1 MALSLLKIQLD
12 KSQQR
17 SNFSQTILT
26 PRQLQYA
33 AVDAAILLDLV
44 PILTRRLKVARL
56 MNIAE
61 IEFEAVSAVAGMELN
76 GMLLDAAKM
85 SILNQELCAKK
96 QTYLDELKVL
106 NPGRRIQLS
115 FFPETADTVNLDSP
129 SQVLK
134 ALKALGI
141 PVNSTGKK
149 VLIPLQNEY
158 PIIKTLLEYRKY
170 SKLISTYVQGL
181 PTHINPTTGRIH
193 PSYLQCGTRSGRFAC
208 RNPNLQNIPRDKAVR
223 CCFIAQPG
231 YTIIRADYSQIEL
244 RIVAKISGESRMIEA
259 YKNGEDLHTLTA
271 SLITGKPICEITA
284 EDRRL
289 AKAINFGL
297 IYGMGQSKLKIYAE
311 TEYGVIMTLQ
321 EATKFR
327 KRFFQAYPGL
337 KRWHERIKRTIYDAQ
352 GRTIRTMLGRRRRW
366 STQPP
371 LSELF
376 NHPVQGTNADF
387 LKIALGKLY
396 IPLAEI
402 GALLIGIVHDEVVLE
417 CPDDFVAQASEIL
430 KRYMV
435 EPAAIALHPIPVEV
449 EVKIGATW
457 AG

>member
-12 KSQQR
+12 KSQR
-17 SNFSQTILT
+17 LSNFSQTTLT

-33 AVDAAILLDLV
+33 AVDAAILLDLL
-44 PILTRRLKVARL
+44 PILTRRLKAARL

-85 SILNQELCAKK
+85 SILNQELYAKK
-96 QTYLDELKVL
+96 QIYLNELKVL

-134 ALKALGI
+134 AFKHLGI
-141 PVNSTGKK
+141 PVTSTGKK

-158 PIIKTLLEYRKY
+158 PIIKSLLEYRKY

-208 RNPNLQNIPRDKAVR
+208 RNPNLQNIPRDKAIR
-223 CCFIAQPG
+223 SCFIAQPG

-297 IYGMGQSKLKIYAE
+297 IYGMGQSKLKVYAE

-337 KRWHERIKRTIYDAQ
+337 KRWHEHIKETVYETSKQA
-352 GRTIRTMLGRRRRW
+352 IRTMRGRRRRW
-366 STQPP
+366 STNPP

-376 NHPVQGTNADF
+376 NHPVQGSNADF
-387 LKIALGKLY
+387 LKMALGKLY

-402 GALLIGIVHDEVVLE
+402 GALLIGVVHDEIILE
-417 CPDDFVAQASEIL
+417 CPNDFVFRASEIL
-430 KRYMV
+430 KHYMI

-449 EVKIGATW
+449 EVKVGATW